1 MGAAIY
7 SHQRVDLGAE
17 VPRRLIE
24 AASEMFARHGYAG
37 TRLREIVR
45 TAEVDL
51 SAVNHYFG
59 GKEGLYAATLKQ
71 LSDARP
77 ATSSMPW
84 LPATG
89 QQAEDAL
96 YRQVLG
102 ILRRFVEGKSTSPL
116 GRILAHE
123 SMNPTECFDQLIT
136 DIVRPELERLGAI
149 VKRLAG
155 AGADDALVARI
166 AMSVMG
172 QCLFYLFARGA
183 IDRIYPQVPH
193 RDCEALARHIT
204 GLSLMGIAVHS
215 SRSPAS

>member
-1 MGAAIY
+1 MYIQ
-7 SHQRVDLGAE
+7 QRADLGAE

-71 LSDARP
+71 LSERP
-77 ATSSMPW
+77 ATSSMLCP
-84 LPATG
+84 PASG

-102 ILRRFVEGKSTSPL
+102 ILRRFVEGESTSPL

-183 IDRIYPQVPH
+183 IDRIYPKVPH
-193 RDCEALARHIT
+193 EDCEALARHIT